1 MSGEMIGDLLS
12 VGGKVQ
18 EECDRL
24 RAELEARVLER
35 DEALRCQAESMA
47 EERCLRVELAD
58 FKLQL
63 KEAAAFSE
71 TMRQELAEVRVE
83 RDQLKAEM
91 TEAQRLVKAANLD
104 KDRHKDMYE
113 ESHAE
118 VLKLRDKIK
127 ALTEEPVTESELGGM
142 LVTLR
147 KDNKS
152 LAYQLQHAEQRESAC
167 IRTNLALEDRLRQE
181 RASREK
187 RVAELQEERDKA
199 RHKLEDADDR
209 IAALEQAKGELQ
221 AELERAAATP
231 VQQPES
237 TTNEQVPV
245 IVNLEWEGP
254 NDVLKLENEELK
266 KQIEEHKAA
275 ARQAL
280 VQHEGTKGLLREVQ
294 IERDHQKELLEV
306 YKSMQ
311 RLIDA
316 TFSDDV

>member
-1 MSGEMIGDLLS
+1 MSGELIGDLLS

-18 EECDRL
+18 QERDRL
-24 RAELEARVLER
+24 AAELQESERLRTEAFQM
-35 DEALRCQAESMA
+35 C
-47 EERCLRVELAD
+47 
-58 FKLQL
+58 
-63 KEAAAFSE
+63 E

-83 RDQLKAEM
+83 RDRLQAEM

-104 KDRHKDMYE
+104 KDCHKDMYE

-199 RHKLEDADDR
+199 RHKLEHADDR
-209 IAALEQAKGELQ
+209 IANLEQQ
-221 AELERAAATP
+221 LEAAFEPTRTAVAVDAP
-231 VQQPES
+231 
-237 TTNEQVPV
+237 TNEQV
-245 IVNLEWEGP
+245 
-254 NDVLKLENEELK
+254 EELK
-266 KQIEEHKAA
+266 KQIEEYKAS

-311 RLIDA
+311 RLID
-316 TFSDDV
+316 TIFSDDV

>member
-1 MSGEMIGDLLS
+1 MSGQLIGDLLS

-18 EECDRL
+18 EERDRL
-24 RAELEARVLER
+24 AAELRESEL
-35 DEALRCQAESMA
+35 LR
-47 EERCLRVELAD
+47 
-58 FKLQL
+58 

-83 RDQLKAEM
+83 RDRLQAEM

-104 KDRHKDMYE
+104 KDCHKDMYE

-167 IRTNLALEDRLRQE
+167 IRTNLALEDRLREE
-181 RASREK
+181 RKCREK

-199 RHKLEDADDR
+199 RHKLEHADDR
-209 IAALEQAKGELQ
+209 IADLEQAKGELQ
-221 AELERAAATP
+221 AQLEAAAVDTP
-231 VQQPES
+231 
-237 TTNEQVPV
+237 TNEQLAPWRQVT
-245 IVNLEWEGP
+245 
-254 NDVLKLENEELK
+254 EL
-266 KQIEEHKAA
+266 
-275 ARQAL
+275 QAQL
-280 VQHEGTKGLLREVQ
+280 QEAEA
-294 IERDHQKELLEV
+294 ERDHQKELLAV
-306 YKSMQ
+306 FRTQQ

-316 TFSDDV
+316 IFRNPL